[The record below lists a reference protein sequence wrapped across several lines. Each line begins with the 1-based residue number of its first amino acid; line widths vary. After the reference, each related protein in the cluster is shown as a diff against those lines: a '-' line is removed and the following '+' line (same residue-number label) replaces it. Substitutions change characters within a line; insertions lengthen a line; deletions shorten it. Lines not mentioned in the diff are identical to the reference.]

1 MSLLEVIDLK
11 TYFKTRAGDA
21 RAVDGV
27 SFSIAPGVNFGLLGE
42 SGCGKTTAAKSIIRL
57 LPQNGRIAGGSI
69 LFQGRDLA
77 AASDEQIRKIRWQ
90 EISMISQSAMNALD
104 PVYKVGEQ
112 IVEAIRA
119 HKDVSKTEAMDRAR
133 ELFDLVG
140 VDHRRLESY
149 PHQFSGGMRQR
160 AIIAMSLALNPSL
173 IIADE
178 PTTALDVIVQDQIL
192 RRIAL
197 LQKKMNA
204 SILMITHDISVVA
217 EICSRAAV
225 MYAGKI
231 AEIGSITGILKRPFH
246 PYSMG
251 LKNAFP
257 SILGEKQEL
266 ISIPGAP
273 PQLVD
278 PPAGCLFHPRCPFSL
293 DICTETIPPLVQVGD
308 DQFAAC
314 HRVSEAETLRGLAA
328 DRKTW
333 ERMETGA

>member
-1 MSLLEVIDLK
+1 MALLEVIDLK

-27 SFSIAPGVNFGLLGE
+27 SFSIDPGVNFGLLGE

-57 LPQNGRIAGGSI
+57 LPPNGRIAGGRI
-69 LFQGRDLA
+69 MFKDRDLA
-77 AASDEQIRKIRWQ
+77 AVSEEQVRKIRWQ

-104 PVYKVGEQ
+104 PVYKVGDQ
-112 IVEAIRA
+112 VIEAIRA
-119 HKDVSKTEAMDRAR
+119 HKDVSKSKAMNRAR

-140 VDHRRLESY
+140 VDHRRLEAY

-192 RRIAL
+192 RRIAS

-231 AEIGSITGILKRPFH
+231 AEIGAITGILKRPYH

-293 DICTETIPPLVQVGD
+293 DICTEKIPPLVQVGD

-314 HRVSEAETLRGLAA
+314 HRVSEAENLRGLAA

-333 ERMETGA
+333 ERMETEA

>member
-1 MSLLEVIDLK
+1 MSLLEVTDLK

-21 RAVDGV
+21 RAVDGI

-57 LPQNGRIAGGSI
+57 LPPNGRIAGGRI
-69 LFQGRDLA
+69 LFKGRDLA
-77 AASDEQIRKIRWQ
+77 AVSEEQVRKIRWQ

-112 IVEAIRA
+112 IIEAIRA
-119 HKDVSKTEAMDRAR
+119 HRDVSKTEAMNRAR

-192 RRIAL
+192 RRIAS

-246 PYSMG
+246 PYTMG

-257 SILGEKQEL
+257 SIVGEKQEL

-293 DICTETIPPLVQVGD
+293 DRCIEEIPPLVQVGE

-314 HRVSEAETLRGLAA
+314 HRVSEAENLRGLSA
-328 DRKTW
+328 DRNTW
-333 ERMETGA
+333 ERMETEA